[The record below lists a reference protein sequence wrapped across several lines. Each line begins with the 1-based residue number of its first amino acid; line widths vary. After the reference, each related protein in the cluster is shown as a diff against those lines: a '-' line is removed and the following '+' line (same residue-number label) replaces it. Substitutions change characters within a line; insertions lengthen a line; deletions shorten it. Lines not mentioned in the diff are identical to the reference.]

1 MMADLT
7 PDERA
12 ALNWVLPAPTGTLEL
27 TQREIGLVWRAA
39 RAYQAEQDAK
49 VCDEYPRRDPAEDGS
64 GYWAAEDCA
73 AAIRERAKGLT

>member
-1 MMADLT
+1 MADLT

-39 RAYQAEQDAK
+39 RAYQAEQDARIAFDWPLANGMTNNK
-49 VCDEYPRRDPAEDGS
+49 K
-64 GYWAAEDCA
+64 AAALSIA